1 MLHWLRRHP
10 SLHLLWARRG
20 GLEVLLHLDGALA
33 RLVAE
38 LLLELV
44 HVDLLGHVG
53 ARGEL
58 RGVAGNE
65 VSWGCLPELALLL
78 GVPARVVM
86 MPPLF
91 FELS

>member
-1 MLHWLRRHP
+1 M
-10 SLHLLWARRG
+10 
-20 GLEVLLHLDGALA
+20 LLHLDGALA

-44 HVDLLGHVG
+44 HVNLLGHVG

-65 VSWGCLPELALLL
+65 VTRGCLPELALLL

>member
-1 MLHWLRRHP
+1 M
-10 SLHLLWARRG
+10 
-20 GLEVLLHLDGALA
+20 LLHLDGALA

>member
-10 SLHLLWARRG
+10 SLHLLWARCG
-20 GLEVLLHLDGALA
+20 GLEVLLHLGGALA

-44 HVDLLGHVG
+44 HVNLLGHVC

-58 RGVAGNE
+58 RSVAGNE
-65 VSWGCLPELALLL
+65 VTRRCLRELALLL
-78 GVPARVVM
+78 CVPVAVVM

>member
-1 MLHWLRRHP
+1 M
-10 SLHLLWARRG
+10 
-20 GLEVLLHLDGALA
+20 LLHLDGALA

-44 HVDLLGHVG
+44 HVNLLGHVG

-65 VSWGCLPELALLL
+65 VSRGCLPELALLL

>member
-1 MLHWLRRHP
+1 M
-10 SLHLLWARRG
+10 
-20 GLEVLLHLDGALA
+20 LLHLDGALT

-44 HVDLLGHVG
+44 HVNLLGHVG

-65 VSWGCLPELALLL
+65 VTRGCLPELALLL